1 MESIIRV
8 PFLEL
13 ESNVSYLFQSTKD
26 NNHTFIGRLL
36 CKYCSPPFD
45 YEQIIFKERGNTT
58 EIASPF
64 SFYSLQSIEP
74 SIEDRYRKKCLI
86 EELNASPPG
95 FFGDLKLKNAP
106 GGKLFFES
114 KTRFETSRSRK
125 Y

>member
-26 NNHTFIGRLL
+26 TNNHTFIGRLL

-58 EIASPF
+58 EIASCQVPF
-64 SFYSLQSIEP
+64 LFIVC
-74 SIEDRYRKKCLI
+74 KA
-86 EELNASPPG
+86 LNQV
-95 FFGDLKLKNAP
+95 
-106 GGKLFFES
+106 
-114 KTRFETSRSRK
+114 
-125 Y
+125 